1 MSETLYS
8 FRYNEYWMGR
18 SGLTFNVEK
27 VLFQETSEFQEVAVL
42 QTDAFGNLLT
52 LDGVVMFT
60 QYDEF
65 VYHEMMAHPA
75 LALLGDPERV
85 LIIGGGD
92 GGVAREVLR
101 YESVTQLDL
110 VDIDGM
116 VVEVAKRFFPEV
128 SVSLTDPR
136 LNLHIADGIQF
147 VKEVEPNAYDLIV
160 VDSTDP
166 IGISEGLFTR
176 DFYNNCLRALNERGL
191 IAVQSESPFD
201 QNNAHVVKEVRHFFD
216 DLFPVAATYL
226 AFIPTYAMGMWSF
239 TLGSK
244 QLHSLE
250 ALGDKALPFA
260 DDLRYY
266 TPEVHRAA
274 FALPAFVKRLVQA
287 SG

>member
-1 MSETLYS
+1 MSETLYN
-8 FRYNEYWMGR
+8 FRYSEYWMGQ

-27 VLFQETSEFQEVAVL
+27 VLFQDSSEFQEVAVL

-75 LALLGDPERV
+75 LALLGNPERV

-101 YESVTQLDL
+101 YESVTQVDL

-116 VVEVAKRFFPEV
+116 VVEVSKRFFPEV
-128 SVSLTDPR
+128 SQGLTDSR

-147 VKEVEPNAYDLIV
+147 VKEAQPDTYDLIV

-166 IGISEGLFTR
+166 IGISEGLFTK
-176 DFYNNCLRALNERGL
+176 DFYNDCLRILNERGL

-201 QNNAHVVKEVRHFFD
+201 ANNAHVVKEVRHFFD
-216 DLFPVAATYL
+216 DLFPIAATYL

-244 QLHSLE
+244 RLHPV
-250 ALGDKALPFA
+250 DDFDVQALPFA

>member
-1 MSETLYS
+1 
-8 FRYNEYWMGR
+8 MGR
-18 SGLTFNVEK
+18 SGLTFNVER
-27 VLFQETSEFQEVAVL
+27 VLFQERSEFQEVAVL

-60 QYDEF
+60 EYDEF

-75 LALLGDPERV
+75 LALLGNPERV

-92 GGVAREVLR
+92 GGVAREMLR
-101 YESVTQLDL
+101 YKSVTHLDL

-116 VVEVAKRFFPEV
+116 VVEVSKRFFPEV
-128 SVSLTDPR
+128 SSSLSDPR
-136 LNLHIADGIQF
+136 LHLHIADGTQF
-147 VKEVEPNAYDLIV
+147 VKEVEHTYDLII

-176 DFYNNCLRALNERGL
+176 DFYDDCLRALSERGL

-201 QNNAHVVKEVRHFFD
+201 SSQSHVVREVRQFFEA
-216 DLFPVAATYL
+216 LFPIAATYL

-244 QLHSLE
+244 QLHPVEDL
-250 ALGDKALPFA
+250 DVQVLPFA
-260 DDLRYY
+260 ADLRYY
-266 TPEVHRAA
+266 TPEIHRAA
-274 FALPAFVKRLVQA
+274 FALPAFVQRLIQA

>member
-27 VLFQETSEFQEVAVL
+27 VLFQETSDFQEVAVL

-75 LALLGDPERV
+75 LALLGNPERV

-101 YESVTQLDL
+101 YSSVTQLDL

-116 VVEVAKRFFPEV
+116 VVEVSKRFFPEV
-128 SVSLTDPR
+128 SVSLTNPR

-147 VKEVEPNAYDLIV
+147 VKEVEPDTYDLIV
-160 VDSTDP
+160 
-166 IGISEGLFTR
+166 
-176 DFYNNCLRALNERGL
+176 
-191 IAVQSESPFD
+191 VQSESPFD
-201 QNNAHVVKEVRHFFD
+201 KTQAHVVREVRHFFD
-216 DLFPVAATYL
+216 DLFPIAATCL

-244 QLHSLE
+244 QLHPLE
-250 ALGDKALPFA
+250 DLNVQALPFA
-260 DDLRYY
+260 DELRYY

-274 FALPAFVKRLVQA
+274 FALPAFVKRLVE
-287 SG
+287 G

>member
-1 MSETLYS
+1 
-8 FRYNEYWMGR
+8 MGR

-27 VLFQETSEFQEVAVL
+27 VLFQETSDFQEVAVL

-75 LALLGDPERV
+75 LALLGNPERV

-101 YESVTQLDL
+101 YESVERVDL

-116 VVEVAKRFFPEV
+116 VVEVSKRFFPEV
-128 SVSLTDPR
+128 SVSLTDSR
-136 LNLHIADGIQF
+136 LDLHIADGVQF
-147 VKEVEPNAYDLIV
+147 VKEVEPNTYDLIV

-166 IGISEGLFTR
+166 IGISEGLFTK
-176 DFYNNCLRALNERGL
+176 DFYNDCLRILNERGL
-191 IAVQSESPFD
+191 IVVQSESPFD
-201 QNNAHVVKEVRHFFD
+201 ANNAHVVKEVRHFFD
-216 DLFPVAATYL
+216 ELFPVAATYL

-244 QLHSLE
+244 KLHPLE
-250 ALGDKALPFA
+250 DLDARALPFA
-260 DDLRYY
+260 ADLRYY

-274 FALPAFVKRLVQA
+274 FALPAFVQRLVQA